1 MRESKGVPKPQG
13 AMKVKVGA
21 GRPRWD
27 PAAPRGG
34 RTTGPSHPFRRGG
47 GARAYVMVPERW

>member
-1 MRESKGVPKPQG
+1 MRESMGVTKPHG

-27 PAAPRGG
+27 PAAPCGG

-47 GARAYVMVPERW
+47 GAGAHVLGPERW